1 VEIFA
6 ALEFDFAWAWSL
18 VYRYGL
24 VFMMSASKYFY
35 AAVTGPISLLKG
47 LSVTLKYFLSP
58 GKIVTEQYPENRAKL
73 KMQERFRGRVE
84 LIHDEQGLHSCT
96 ACGMCEKAC
105 PNASINVLSTKSMAG
120 KKILG
125 KYLYRMDSCTQC
137 GLCVESCPFG
147 CLRMAHDFEMS
158 STDRQIFN
166 MVLNKTEGQG

>member
-1 VEIFA
+1 
-6 ALEFDFAWAWSL
+6 
-18 VYRYGL
+18 
-24 VFMMSASKYFY
+24 MMSASKYFH

-47 LSVTLKYFLSP
+47 LSVTIRYFLNP
-58 GKIVTEQYPENRAKL
+58 GKIVTEQYPENKATL
-73 KMQERFRGRVE
+73 KMQQRFRGRVE
-84 LIHDEQGLHSCT
+84 LIHDEHGLHSCT

-137 GLCVESCPFG
+137 GLCVESCSFG
-147 CLRMAHDFEMS
+147 CLRMAHDFELS
-158 STDRQIFN
+158 STDRQTFN

>member
-1 VEIFA
+1 
-6 ALEFDFAWAWSL
+6 
-18 VYRYGL
+18 
-24 VFMMSASKYFY
+24 MMSASKYFY
-35 AAVTGPISLLKG
+35 AVVTGPISLLKG
-47 LSVTLKYFLSP
+47 LSVTLKYLLSP
-58 GKIVTEQYPENRAKL
+58 GKIVTEQYPENRATL

-158 STDRQIFN
+158 STDRQAFN